1 MEKRELLYE
10 GKAKKLFSTD
20 DENLVISEFKDDLTA
35 FNGEKKSSEA
45 GKGALNNKISTEL
58 FKLLESKGIQ
68 THFVKML
75 DDNHMLH
82 KKADVILIE
91 VIVRNIA
98 TGSLTRNL
106 GIKEGT
112 VLPFTLVEFDYKN
125 DALGDPK
132 LNDQHALILGLVD
145 SQEELDKLRRMARDV
160 NDILKPYFADKGLNL
175 VDFKLEFGKDKDG
188 NIILIDE
195 ISPDNCRFWD
205 IASGEKMD
213 KDRFRQ
219 GLGDLTIAYE
229 EVLNRI
235 LGKQQQCYELDA
247 ESNLAFRKKFSF
259 FLSHALAQKRRRR
272 NYFQSRSKI
281 K

>member
-10 GKAKKLFSTD
+10 GKAKRLFLTD

-58 FKLLESKGIQ
+58 FKLLDSKGIQ

-75 DDNHMLH
+75 DDNNMLH

-91 VIVRNIA
+91 VIVRNVA
-98 TGSLTRNL
+98 TGSLTRTL
-106 GIKEGT
+106 GIEDGK

-125 DALGDPK
+125 DDLGDPK
-132 LNDQHALILGLVD
+132 LNDQHALILGLVKHQD
-145 SQEELDKLRRMARDV
+145 ELDKLRRVAREI
-160 NDILKPYFADKGLNL
+160 NDILQPYFAEKGLNL
-175 VDFKLEFGKDKDG
+175 VDFKLEFGKDKAG

-205 IASGEKMD
+205 IESGEKMD

-219 GLGDLTIAYE
+219 GLGGLKVAYQ

-235 LGKQQQCYELDA
+235 LGK
-247 ESNLAFRKKFSF
+247 
-259 FLSHALAQKRRRR
+259 
-272 NYFQSRSKI
+272 
-281 K
+281 

>member
-10 GKAKKLFSTD
+10 GKAKKIWSTD

-58 FKLLESKGIQ
+58 FKLLEEKGIQ
-68 THFVKML
+68 THFVEML

-106 GIKEGT
+106 GIEDGT

-125 DALGDPK
+125 DDLGDPK

-145 SQEELDKLRRMARDV
+145 FQDELDKLRRMARQV
-160 NDILKPYFADKGLNL
+160 NDILKPYFAEKGLNL
-175 VDFKLEFGKDKDG
+175 VDFKLEFGKDATG

-205 IASGEKMD
+205 IESGEKMD

-219 GLGDLTIAYE
+219 GLGGLTVAYE
-229 EVLNRI
+229 QVLNRI
-235 LGKQQQCYELDA
+235 LGK
-247 ESNLAFRKKFSF
+247 
-259 FLSHALAQKRRRR
+259 
-272 NYFQSRSKI
+272 
-281 K
+281 

>member
-1 MEKRELLYE
+1 MQKRELLYE
-10 GKAKKLFSTD
+10 GKAKKLFTTD
-20 DENLVISEFKDDLTA
+20 DENLLISEFKDDLTA

-58 FKLLESKGIQ
+58 FKLLESNGIQ

-75 DDNHMLH
+75 DENHMIH
-82 KKADVILIE
+82 KRTEVILIE

-98 TGSLTRNL
+98 TGSLSRNL
-106 GIKEGT
+106 GIKDGT

-132 LNDQHALILGLVD
+132 LNDQHALILGLVNFQD
-145 SQEELDKLRRMARDV
+145 ELDKLRRMARQV

-175 VDFKLEFGKDKDG
+175 VDFKLEFGKDSSG

-205 IASGEKMD
+205 MVSGEKMD

-219 GLGDLTIAYE
+219 GLGGLTVAYE
-229 EVLNRI
+229 QVLNRI
-235 LGKQQQCYELDA
+235 LGK
-247 ESNLAFRKKFSF
+247 
-259 FLSHALAQKRRRR
+259 
-272 NYFQSRSKI
+272 
-281 K
+281 

>member
-10 GKAKKLFSTD
+10 GKAKRLFLTD

-58 FKLLESKGIQ
+58 FKLLDSKGIP

-98 TGSLTRNL
+98 TGSLTRTL
-106 GIKEGT
+106 GIEDGK
-112 VLPFTLVEFDYKN
+112 VLPFTLVEFDYK
-125 DALGDPK
+125 DDDLGDPK

-145 SQEELDKLRRMARDV
+145 HQDELDKLRRVAREI

-175 VDFKLEFGKDKDG
+175 VDFKLEFGKDRTG

-205 IASGEKMD
+205 IESGEKMD

-219 GLGDLTIAYE
+219 GLGDLKVAYE

-235 LGKQQQCYELDA
+235 LGK
-247 ESNLAFRKKFSF
+247 K
-259 FLSHALAQKRRRR
+259 
-272 NYFQSRSKI
+272 
-281 K
+281 

>member
-10 GKAKKLFSTD
+10 GKAKKLFTTD
-20 DENLVISEFKDDLTA
+20 DRHLLISEFKDDLTA
-35 FNGEKKSSEA
+35 FNGAKKSSES

-58 FKLLESKGIQ
+58 FKLLESKGVP

-82 KKADVILIE
+82 KRVDVILIE

-106 GIKEGT
+106 GIADGT

-132 LNDQHALILGLVD
+132 LNDQHCLILELVE
-145 SQEELDKLRRMARDV
+145 SAEELDQLRAMARQI
-160 NDILKPYFADKGLNL
+160 NNILRPFFQDKGLNL
-175 VDFKLEFGKDKDG
+175 VDFKLEFGKDAEG
-188 NIILIDE
+188 NIILADE

-205 IASGEKMD
+205 IQTGEKMD
-213 KDRFRQ
+213 KDRFREGMG
-219 GLGDLTIAYE
+219 GLKVAYE
-229 EVLNRI
+229 EVLHRI
-235 LGKQQQCYELDA
+235 LGVNK
-247 ESNLAFRKKFSF
+247 
-259 FLSHALAQKRRRR
+259 
-272 NYFQSRSKI
+272 
-281 K
+281 

>member
-45 GKGALNNKISTEL
+45 GKGALNNRISTEL
-58 FKLLESKGIQ
+58 FKLLEANGIQ

-82 KKADVILIE
+82 TKVNVILIE

-145 SQEELDKLRRMARDV
+145 YQDELDKLRRMARQI
-160 NDILKPYFADKGLNL
+160 NDILKPYFADKGLKL
-175 VDFKLEFGKDKDG
+175 VDFKLEFGKDSSG

-205 IASGEKMD
+205 MESGEKMD

-219 GLGDLTIAYE
+219 GLGGLKVAYE
-229 EVLNRI
+229 QVLNRI
-235 LGKQQQCYELDA
+235 LGK
-247 ESNLAFRKKFSF
+247 
-259 FLSHALAQKRRRR
+259 
-272 NYFQSRSKI
+272 
-281 K
+281 

>member
-10 GKAKKLFSTD
+10 GKAKKLFLTD

-58 FKLLESKGIQ
+58 FKLLDSKGVQ

-98 TGSLTRNL
+98 TGSLTRTL
-106 GIKEGT
+106 GIEDGK
-112 VLPFTLVEFDYKN
+112 VLPFTLVEFDYK
-125 DALGDPK
+125 DDDLGDPK
-132 LNDQHALILGLVD
+132 LNDQHALILELVEHQD
-145 SQEELDKLRRMARDV
+145 ELDKLRRVARQI
-160 NDILKPYFADKGLNL
+160 NDILKPFFAEKGLNL
-175 VDFKLEFGKDKDG
+175 VDFKLEFGKDSKG

-205 IASGEKMD
+205 IESGEKMD

-219 GLGDLTIAYE
+219 GLGGLKVAYE

-235 LGKQQQCYELDA
+235 LGK
-247 ESNLAFRKKFSF
+247 
-259 FLSHALAQKRRRR
+259 
-272 NYFQSRSKI
+272 
-281 K
+281 

>member
-10 GKAKKLFSTD
+10 GKAKRLFSTD

-35 FNGEKKSSEA
+35 FNGLKKSSEA

-58 FKLLESKGIQ
+58 FKLLEANGIK

-82 KKADVILIE
+82 TKVDVILIE

-98 TGSLTRNL
+98 TGSLSKNL
-106 GIKEGT
+106 GIKDGT

-145 SQEELDKLRRMARDV
+145 FQDELDKLRRMARQI

-175 VDFKLEFGKDKDG
+175 VDFKLEFGKTKDG

-205 IASGEKMD
+205 IQSGEKMD

-219 GLGDLTIAYE
+219 GLGGLTVAYE
-229 EVLNRI
+229 QVLNRI
-235 LGKQQQCYELDA
+235 LGK
-247 ESNLAFRKKFSF
+247 
-259 FLSHALAQKRRRR
+259 
-272 NYFQSRSKI
+272 
-281 K
+281 

>member
-10 GKAKKLFSTD
+10 GKAKKIWSTD

-58 FKLLESKGIQ
+58 FKLLQENGIP

-98 TGSLTRNL
+98 TGSLSRNL
-106 GIKEGT
+106 GIEDGK

-125 DALGDPK
+125 DELGDPK

-145 SQEELDKLRRMARDV
+145 FQDELDKLRRMARQV
-160 NDILKPYFADKGLNL
+160 NDILKPYFAAKGLNL

-205 IASGEKMD
+205 IESGEKMD

-219 GLGDLTIAYE
+219 GLGGLKVAYE

-235 LGKQQQCYELDA
+235 LGK
-247 ESNLAFRKKFSF
+247 
-259 FLSHALAQKRRRR
+259 
-272 NYFQSRSKI
+272 
-281 K
+281 

>member
-10 GKAKKLFSTD
+10 GKAKKLFTTD
-20 DENLVISEFKDDLTA
+20 DENLLISEFKDDLTA
-35 FNGEKKSSEA
+35 FNGAKKSSEA

-58 FKLLESKGIQ
+58 FKLLEECGIQ

-75 DDNHMLH
+75 DDNNMLH
-82 KKADVILIE
+82 KRTKVILIE

-98 TGSLTRNL
+98 TGSLSKNL
-106 GIKEGT
+106 GIKDGT

-125 DALGDPK
+125 DDLGDPK

-145 SQEELDKLRRMARDV
+145 FQDELDKLRRMARQI
-160 NDILKPYFADKGLNL
+160 NDILKPYFASKGLNL
-175 VDFKLEFGKDKDG
+175 VDFKLEFGKDSSG

-205 IASGEKMD
+205 MASGEKMD

-219 GLGDLTIAYE
+219 GLGGLTVAYE
-229 EVLNRI
+229 QVLNRI
-235 LGKQQQCYELDA
+235 LGK
-247 ESNLAFRKKFSF
+247 
-259 FLSHALAQKRRRR
+259 
-272 NYFQSRSKI
+272 
-281 K
+281 

>member
-10 GKAKKLFSTD
+10 GKAKKLFLTD
-20 DENLVISEFKDDLTA
+20 DENLLISEFKDDLTA

-58 FKLLESKGIQ
+58 FKLLDSEGIP

-82 KKADVILIE
+82 KKTDVIMIE

-98 TGSLTRNL
+98 TGSLTRTL
-106 GIKEGT
+106 GIKDGT

-125 DALGDPK
+125 DDLGDPK
-132 LNDQHALILGLVD
+132 LNDQHCLILGLVD
-145 SQEELDKLRRMARDV
+145 NEKELDELRTQARRI
-160 NDILKPYFADKGLNL
+160 NDILHPYFEKKGLNL

-205 IASGEKMD
+205 IETGEKMD

-219 GLGDLTIAYE
+219 GLGGLKVAYE
-229 EVLNRI
+229 QVLERI
-235 LGKQQQCYELDA
+235 LG
-247 ESNLAFRKKFSF
+247 SN
-259 FLSHALAQKRRRR
+259 
-272 NYFQSRSKI
+272 N
-281 K
+281 

>member
-10 GKAKKLFSTD
+10 GKAKKIWSTD

-58 FKLLESKGIQ
+58 FKLLDEHGIP

-98 TGSLTRNL
+98 TGSLSRNL
-106 GIKEGT
+106 GIEDGK

-125 DALGDPK
+125 DDLGDPK

-145 SQEELDKLRRMARDV
+145 FQDELDKLRRMARQV

-205 IASGEKMD
+205 IESGEKMD

-219 GLGDLTIAYE
+219 GLGGLTVAYE
-229 EVLNRI
+229 QVLNRI
-235 LGKQQQCYELDA
+235 LGK
-247 ESNLAFRKKFSF
+247 
-259 FLSHALAQKRRRR
+259 
-272 NYFQSRSKI
+272 
-281 K
+281 

>member
-10 GKAKKLFSTD
+10 GKAKKIWSTD

-58 FKLLESKGIQ
+58 FKLLDENGIP

-98 TGSLTRNL
+98 TGSLSRNL
-106 GIKEGT
+106 GIEDGK

-125 DALGDPK
+125 DELGDPK

-145 SQEELDKLRRMARDV
+145 FQDELDKLRRMARQV
-160 NDILKPYFADKGLNL
+160 NDILKPYFAEKGLNL

-205 IASGEKMD
+205 IESGEKMD

-219 GLGDLTIAYE
+219 GLGGLKVAYE
-229 EVLNRI
+229 QVLERI
-235 LGKQQQCYELDA
+235 L
-247 ESNLAFRKKFSF
+247 N
-259 FLSHALAQKRRRR
+259 
-272 NYFQSRSKI
+272 N
-281 K
+281 

>member
-10 GKAKKLFSTD
+10 GKAKRLFLTD

-58 FKLLESKGIQ
+58 FKLLDSKGIQ

-98 TGSLTRNL
+98 TGSLTRTL
-106 GIKEGT
+106 GIEDGK
-112 VLPFTLVEFDYKN
+112 VLPFTLVEFDYK
-125 DALGDPK
+125 DDDLGDPK
-132 LNDQHALILGLVD
+132 LNDQHALILGLVQYQD
-145 SQEELDKLRRMARDV
+145 ELDKLRRVARQI

-205 IASGEKMD
+205 IESGEKMD

-219 GLGDLTIAYE
+219 GLGGLKVAYE

-235 LGKQQQCYELDA
+235 LGK
-247 ESNLAFRKKFSF
+247 
-259 FLSHALAQKRRRR
+259 
-272 NYFQSRSKI
+272 
-281 K
+281 

>member
-1 MEKRELLYE
+1 MEKKELLYE
-10 GKAKKLFSTD
+10 GKAKKIWTTE
-20 DENLVISEFKDDLTA
+20 DENLLISEFKDDLTA

-58 FKLLESKGIQ
+58 FKLLQENGIP

-98 TGSLTRNL
+98 TGSLSRNL
-106 GIKEGT
+106 GIEDGK

-125 DALGDPK
+125 DDLGDPK

-145 SQEELDKLRRMARDV
+145 FQDELDKLRRMARQV
-160 NDILKPYFADKGLNL
+160 NDILKPYFAKKGLNL
-175 VDFKLEFGKDKDG
+175 VDFKLEFGKDKEG

-205 IASGEKMD
+205 IESGEKMD

-219 GLGDLTIAYE
+219 G
-229 EVLNRI
+229 
-235 LGKQQQCYELDA
+235 
-247 ESNLAFRKKFSF
+247 
-259 FLSHALAQKRRRR
+259 
-272 NYFQSRSKI
+272 
-281 K
+281 

>member
-1 MEKRELLYE
+1 MQKRELLYE
-10 GKAKKLFSTD
+10 GKAKKLYLTD

-35 FNGEKKSSEA
+35 FNGEKKSSES

-58 FKLLESKGIQ
+58 FKLLEEKGIP
-68 THFVKML
+68 THFVKMI
-75 DDNHMLH
+75 DDNNMLH
-82 KKADVILIE
+82 KKVDVIMIE

-98 TGSLTRNL
+98 TGSLSRNL
-106 GIKEGT
+106 GIEDGK

-125 DALGDPK
+125 DELGDPK
-132 LNDQHALILGLVD
+132 LNDQHALILGLVEFQD
-145 SQEELDKLRRMARDV
+145 ELDKLRRMARQI

-205 IASGEKMD
+205 IKSGEKMD

-219 GLGDLTIAYE
+219 GLGGLTVAYE
-229 EVLNRI
+229 QVLNRI
-235 LGKQQQCYELDA
+235 LGK
-247 ESNLAFRKKFSF
+247 
-259 FLSHALAQKRRRR
+259 
-272 NYFQSRSKI
+272 
-281 K
+281 